1 MYVCLL
7 AKTRKP
13 LDQFR
18 FNSQGNFI
26 AQGRFVSIY
35 KRIAKFC
42 KEVWPLKNNAPVIV
56 FGFYLYPKVGIICV
70 CVYKCLYLVNGLAD
84 KFKSLWDCFVFTP
97 MQVSVYFTESFSSF
111 QKINEPNNK
120 NTPSQ
125 NKSFLILKSNPVSF
139 WFIIDKDYLLKNI
152 IHYD

>member
-1 MYVCLL
+1 MFISSVHYLYLLDLQSCIVCAAIVILWKIMYVCLL

-13 LDQFR
+13 LDQFS
-18 FNSQGNFI
+18 FNSQGNFN

-84 KFKSLWDCFVFTP
+84 KFKSLWDCFVLL
-97 MQVSVYFTESFSSF
+97 QCRF
-111 QKINEPNNK
+111 QSI
-120 NTPSQ
+120 
-125 NKSFLILKSNPVSF
+125 
-139 WFIIDKDYLLKNI
+139 LLKVFPASKR
-152 IHYD
+152 